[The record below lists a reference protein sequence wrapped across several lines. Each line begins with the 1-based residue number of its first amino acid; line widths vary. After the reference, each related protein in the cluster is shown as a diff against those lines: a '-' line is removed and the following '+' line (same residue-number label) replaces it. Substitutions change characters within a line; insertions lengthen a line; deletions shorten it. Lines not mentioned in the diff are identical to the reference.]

1 VLRPIDSNLS
11 ILNSEQRANQIRD
24 PSAHHVQTLQQ
35 DELAK
40 KVEHEKQSVQQTDKT
55 DEDVKIKARKDE
67 RERGERRGGKKRN
80 FSPGAD
86 APEEEKNAESPPTS
100 GLNFLA

>member
-11 ILNSEQRANQIRD
+11 ILNSEQRASQIRD

-35 DELAK
+35 DEIAK
-40 KVEHEKQSVQQTDKT
+40 RTEREKQTVQSTERT
-55 DEDVKIKARKDE
+55 DEDVKIKDKKDE
-67 RERGERRGGKKRN
+67 RKKDERRNKKKQN
-80 FSPGAD
+80 PLLEADAADEKNPAD
-86 APEEEKNAESPPTS
+86 APSG

>member
-35 DELAK
+35 DEIAK
-40 KVEHEKQSVQQTDKT
+40 KVEHEKQSVQQTDKA
-55 DEDVKIKARKDE
+55 DEDVKIKERRDE
-67 RERGERRGGKKRN
+67 RGKGESRGKKKRD
-80 FSPGAD
+80 FSSGAN
-86 APEEEKNAESPPTS
+86 APDEETGAETHSAG